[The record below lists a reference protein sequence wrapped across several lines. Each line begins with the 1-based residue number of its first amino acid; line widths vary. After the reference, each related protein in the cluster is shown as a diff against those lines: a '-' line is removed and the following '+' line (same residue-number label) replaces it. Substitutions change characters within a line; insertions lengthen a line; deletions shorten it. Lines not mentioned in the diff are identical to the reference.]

1 MAVIEIRS
9 WCLLDLKRLPKGWE
23 RQRLPIPCQSLRMD
37 EELKGLQ
44 EGYRLEKGC
53 DGGNEGLREEVRV

>member
-23 RQRLPIPCQSLRMD
+23 RQCLPTPCQSLRKD

-44 EGYRLEKGC
+44 EGCRPEKGC
-53 DGGNEGLREEVRV
+53 DGGRQGVVEEMRA